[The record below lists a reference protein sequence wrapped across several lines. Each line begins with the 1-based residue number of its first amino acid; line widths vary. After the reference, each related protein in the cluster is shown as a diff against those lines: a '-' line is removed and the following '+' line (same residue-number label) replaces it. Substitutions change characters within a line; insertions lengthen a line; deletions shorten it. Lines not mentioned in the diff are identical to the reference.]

1 MGQKK
6 QSYEVGRPMDSLKLP
21 AAAGKIAL
29 WIPGHFLLFFMLISV
44 ILFVIAV
51 LFYNSAPG
59 YGRTAG
65 IAVGS
70 FEGVTSGLSEGAKA
84 GKEAGLSAEDAE
96 IRLGNEIR
104 ETEKLQVMLVDMKL
118 SDIYQQGDKY
128 AALLSLE
135 GEAAFTVDLS
145 LSQIMLDEEGKI
157 IMEIPEPEFEFYLDD
172 STLQVLD
179 EYNPKRIFDGSSKD
193 GYTGYL
199 NSREKINQKV
209 EEELAENEAL
219 LTQARNS
226 ALQQVGE
233 LAKAICGNTPIEI
246 RFPEEE
252 E

>member
-21 AAAGKIAL
+21 AVAGKIAL
-29 WIPGHFLLFFMLISV
+29 WIPGHFLLFIMLISF
-44 ILFVIAV
+44 ILFMIAV

-59 YGRTAG
+59 YGKAAG
-65 IAVGS
+65 MAVGS

-84 GKEAGLSAEDAE
+84 GKEAGLSAEDTR
-96 IRLGNEIR
+96 IRVGNEIR
-104 ETEKLQVMLVDMKL
+104 GTEKLQVLLVDMKL
-118 SDIYQQGDKY
+118 SDIFQEGDQY

-145 LSQIMLDEEGKI
+145 RTQVFTDEATGNF
-157 IMEIPEPEFEFYLDD
+157 IMEISEPEFEFYLDD
-172 STLQVLD
+172 SSIQVVDDYKAPL
-179 EYNPKRIFDGSSKD
+179 FDGTSKN

-199 NSREKINQKV
+199 NSREKINQRV
-209 EEELAENEAL
+209 EEELAENDAM

-246 RFPEEE
+246 RFTEGEE
-252 E
+252 

>member
-6 QSYEVGRPMDSLKLP
+6 QSYEVGSPVDSLKLP
-21 AAAGKIAL
+21 AVVGKIAL
-29 WIPGHFLLFFMLISV
+29 WIPGHFLLFITLTSFFL
-44 ILFVIAV
+44 LVIAV
-51 LFYNSAPG
+51 IFYNIAPG
-59 YGRTAG
+59 YGKAAG
-65 IAVGS
+65 VAAGS

-104 ETEKLQVMLVDMKL
+104 GTEKLQVMLVDMKL

-172 STLQVLD
+172 SATQVVD
-179 EYNPKRIFDGSSKD
+179 EYKPHIFDGSSKD

-199 NSREKINQKV
+199 NSKEKINQKV
-209 EEELAENEAL
+209 EEELAENDAM

-226 ALQQVGE
+226 ALQQVEE
-233 LAKAICGNTPIEI
+233 LAKAICGNVPIEI
-246 RFPEEE
+246 RFTEETK
-252 E
+252 